1 MNKHLLDLV
10 VISGGTGD
18 PSSTRMLAGRLAD
31 QTVRQAAE
39 AGLEVRSSLIELRPL
54 ATDIA
59 EAIVAGFASE
69 RLREVIQR
77 VGAADA
83 LIVATPVYQAGVSG
97 LVTSFL
103 DLFDTDLLIAT
114 PVLLSATAGTS
125 RHALVVDGE
134 LRALFA
140 YLRAATTPTGVFA
153 APEDWGTTALSERI
167 ERAAHELLAYLES
180 GIRDRVRGAAWGRYR
195 HSFGGVSGEGRDL
208 DAIDVDSDLMRMAAG
223 GAA

>member
-1 MNKHLLDLV
+1 MRRLGPGLV
-10 VISGGTGD
+10 
-18 PSSTRMLAGRLAD
+18 LAL
-31 QTVRQAAE
+31 
-39 AGLEVRSSLIELRPL
+39 
-54 ATDIA
+54 
-59 EAIVAGFASE
+59 VAGFASE

-134 LRALFA
+134 LRGRGEQRLGVRRLLTQQSRDLTHPRSERQFLERDLGRFMDDAEDGGELFTGLFA
-140 YLRAATTPTGVFA
+140 
-153 APEDWGTTALSERI
+153 
-167 ERAAHELLAYLES
+167 
-180 GIRDRVRGAAWGRYR
+180 
-195 HSFGGVSGEGRDL
+195 
-208 DAIDVDSDLMRMAAG
+208 
-223 GAA
+223 